1 VQSITKI
8 PDQPRTRP
16 AFACFPCPGF
26 VGNVCRASRRCG
38 WWWCKQQVIQSGLFS
53 SLRTF
58 VSPEETHAYV
68 GYFHGDIY
76 IKQSNVTVQ
85 NICRY
90 AGSLSRLEYP
100 PSLPDKKIFTRAL
113 CTYLDTASIHHHACP
128 PPFIPANNNMTK
140 KTTDHRVT

>member
-1 VQSITKI
+1 MQGKPTLWVQVASHSVGTLQLLAYICI
-8 PDQPRTRP
+8 P
-16 AFACFPCPGF
+16 
-26 VGNVCRASRRCG
+26 RRN
-38 WWWCKQQVIQSGLFS
+38 
-53 SLRTF
+53 
-58 VSPEETHAYV
+58 AYLD
-68 GYFHGDIY
+68 YFHGDIY
-76 IKQSNVTVQ
+76 IKQSNVRIQ

-128 PPFIPANNNMTK
+128 PSFNPANNNMSK